1 MNIPSRGGQGDDG
14 QRYIPRPRGGAP
26 VARIREGTFRDLD
39 LLVRHRRLMME
50 AIWHPDAEV
59 LDALDRR
66 YRRWMRTRMR
76 SRRFVAFLVE
86 DRGRR
91 IAASGAVW
99 LMPLPPRPLGVGLLA
114 PYLMS
119 MYTEPEDRGKGYAT
133 LVVRAAIRWAESR
146 GYRALYLHASPDGRH
161 IYERAGFQP
170 TPEMRLRLDTASAG
184 TSRRP
189 PRKRSPTKK
198 TAKMTASR

>member
-1 MNIPSRGGQGDDG
+1 
-14 QRYIPRPRGGAP
+14 
-26 VARIREGTFRDLD
+26 
-39 LLVRHRRLMME
+39 MME
-50 AIWHPDAEV
+50 AIWQPDAAV

-86 DRGRR
+86 DRGGR

-99 LMPLPPRPLGVGLLA
+99 LMPIPPRPLGLGLVA

-133 LVVRAAIRWAESR
+133 LVVRAAIRWARSH
-146 GYRALYLHASPDGRH
+146 GYKAVYLHSSPEGRP

-170 TPEMRLRLDTASAG
+170 TPEMRLRLDAAPARGGKDAS
-184 TSRRP
+184 
-189 PRKRSPTKK
+189 RKRSRGP
-198 TAKMTASR
+198 RGRG